1 RLKTRVQLSEYRKRG
16 VKAYLTGHVPPGKKF
31 YYPSCNRRY
40 TLWSHAFRDVIL
52 GHFYGH
58 NNMDHFFFLDA
69 KQALE
74 EEEDAEML
82 KTILSDDHHLNISNL
97 PPSEMTSL
105 ARLSERDL
113 STLLDSHDDVHIL
126 GAEEYLSD
134 LKDMF
139 EHLP

>member
-69 KQALE
+69 QQAQE
-74 EEEDAEML
+74 EEEEAEML
-82 KTILSDDHHLNISNL
+82 KSMLYSKTE
-97 PPSEMTSL
+97 P
-105 ARLSERDL
+105 DL
-113 STLLDSHDDVHIL
+113 STFNTSELAILSRLSQRSSAAELLDSHDEIRIL
-126 GAEEYLSD
+126 GAEEYMTD
-134 LKDMF
+134 LKEMF
-139 EHLP
+139 